1 MTVSRFSSA
10 ISTPGSEGGYTLPD
24 FFATGQALAI
34 DNCSTTLV
42 TDQSPSPGTMLE
54 DGTHTITLS
63 ATDNGGFESSCEFVI
78 VVNDILAGQDT
89 EILLQ
94 DITLYPNP
102 ANDVVTITNPD
113 FIGLTSV
120 TIYDVA
126 GRLVKQNKVSGV
138 NNAVVMNISELRSA
152 VYMVVIAT
160 EYGQLVKQLLK
171 K

>member
-1 MTVSRFSSA
+1 M
-10 ISTPGSEGGYTLPD
+10 
-24 FFATGQALAI
+24 
-34 DNCSTTLV
+34 
-42 TDQSPSPGTMLE
+42 
-54 DGTHTITLS
+54 
-63 ATDNGGFESSCEFVI
+63 
-78 VVNDILAGQDT
+78 
-89 EILLQ
+89 
-94 DITLYPNP
+94 
-102 ANDVVTITNPD
+102 VTITNPD